1 MSREYSENVLVQN
14 SAGNLLQNVLGW
26 EVVMAYNSEKLGPD
40 GTLGRTSYGEVLLT
54 RYFRQALLRLNP
66 WLTPNQLDEV
76 QKKFTAHVSTTSL
89 MQINEEKYFLLRDG
103 IPVTV
108 KRPDGRT
115 EIRSASVI
123 DFKNPENNHFLAVK
137 EMKIHSQLYRRRTD
151 IVGFVNGIPLLF
163 IELKKPTV
171 DVQNAY
177 IDNYR
182 DYLDTIPQLFYYNAF
197 LMLSNGLEAKVGTLG
212 SKYEFFHEW
221 KRLKESDA
229 GSVELETMLL
239 RWAHHQD
246 SGPQPPVSRRQRGRQ
261 CLREPQ
267 AERRQAGGVLAHA
280 GVRQKL
286 LHGLSGAE
294 DPAQVCRLAHHC
306 GADRP

>member
-76 QKKFTAHVSTTSL
+76 QKKFTAHVSTASL

-115 EIRSASVI
+115 EIRSAAVI

-182 DYLDTIPQLFYYNAF
+182 
-197 LMLSNGLEAKVGTLG
+197 GLPRYHSAAVLLQRFPYAVQWIGSQGGHAWQQVRVLPRVEASERKRCRQRGTG
-212 SKYEFFHEW
+212 NHA
-221 KRLKESDA
+221 A
-229 GSVELETMLL
+229 GHLREKDLPRSAGKLHPLRPF

-246 SGPQPPVSRRQRGRQ
+246 SGPQPPVSRRQ
-261 CLREPQ
+261 
-267 AERRQAGGVLAHA
+267 
-280 GVRQKL
+280 
-286 LHGLSGAE
+286 
-294 DPAQVCRLAHHC
+294 
-306 GADRP
+306 

>member
-26 EVVMAYNSEKLGPD
+26 EVVLAYNSEKLGPD

-76 QKKFTAHVSTTSL
+76 QKKFTAHVSTASL

-115 EIRSASVI
+115 ETRSAAVI
-123 DFKNPENNHFLAVK
+123 DFKNSENNHFLAVK
-137 EMKIHSQLYRRRTD
+137 EMKIHSQLYRCRTD

-182 DYLDTIPQLFYYNAF
+182 NYLDTIPQLFYYNAF

-212 SKYEFFHEW
+212 SKYEF
-221 KRLKESDA
+221 STS
-229 GSVELETMLL
+229 GSV
-239 RWAHHQD
+239 
-246 SGPQPPVSRRQRGRQ
+246 
-261 CLREPQ
+261 
-267 AERRQAGGVLAHA
+267 
-280 GVRQKL
+280 
-286 LHGLSGAE
+286 
-294 DPAQVCRLAHHC
+294 
-306 GADRP
+306 

>member
-26 EVVMAYNSEKLGPD
+26 EVVLAYNSEKLGPD

-76 QKKFTAHVSTTSL
+76 QKKFTAHVSTASL

-115 EIRSASVI
+115 EIRSAAVI

-137 EMKIHSQLYRRRTD
+137 EMKIHSQLYRCRTD

-171 DVQNAY
+171 DVQNA
-177 IDNYR
+177 
-182 DYLDTIPQLFYYNAF
+182 T
-197 LMLSNGLEAKVGTLG
+197 
-212 SKYEFFHEW
+212 
-221 KRLKESDA
+221 
-229 GSVELETMLL
+229 
-239 RWAHHQD
+239 
-246 SGPQPPVSRRQRGRQ
+246 
-261 CLREPQ
+261 
-267 AERRQAGGVLAHA
+267 
-280 GVRQKL
+280 
-286 LHGLSGAE
+286 
-294 DPAQVCRLAHHC
+294 
-306 GADRP
+306 

>member
-76 QKKFTAHVSTTSL
+76 QKKFTAHVSTASL

-229 GSVELETMLL
+229 GSVELETML
-239 RWAHHQD
+239 
-246 SGPQPPVSRRQRGRQ
+246 RGM
-261 CLREPQ
+261 L
-267 AERRQAGGVLAHA
+267 
-280 GVRQKL
+280 
-286 LHGLSGAE
+286 
-294 DPAQVCRLAHHC
+294 
-306 GADRP
+306 

>member
-1 MSREYSENVLVQN
+1 MSREYSENVLVQD

-26 EVVMAYNSEKLGPD
+26 EVVLAYNSEKLGLD

-76 QKKFTAHVSTTSL
+76 QKKFTAHVSTASL
-89 MQINEEKYFLLRDG
+89 MQVNEEKYFLLRDG

-115 EIRSASVI
+115 EIRSAAVI

-171 DVQNAY
+171 DVQMTA
-177 IDNYR
+177 R
-182 DYLDTIPQLFYYNAF
+182 RFRRSACSTSIPFRSCSITMPF
-197 LMLSNGLEAKVGTLG
+197 LCCPMD
-212 SKYEFFHEW
+212 W
-221 KRLKESDA
+221 KPRWVRLAASTSFSTS
-229 GSVELETMLL
+229 GSV
-239 RWAHHQD
+239 
-246 SGPQPPVSRRQRGRQ
+246 
-261 CLREPQ
+261 
-267 AERRQAGGVLAHA
+267 
-280 GVRQKL
+280 
-286 LHGLSGAE
+286 
-294 DPAQVCRLAHHC
+294 
-306 GADRP
+306 

>member
-26 EVVMAYNSEKLGPD
+26 EVVLAYNSEKLGPD

-76 QKKFTAHVSTTSL
+76 QKKFTAHVSTASL

-115 EIRSASVI
+115 ETRSAAVI

-137 EMKIHSQLYRRRTD
+137 EMKIHSQLYRCRTD

-182 DYLDTIPQLFYYNAF
+182 NYLDTIPQLFYYNAF
-197 LMLSNGLEAKVGTLG
+197 LMLSNGLEAKVCTLG

-221 KRLKESDA
+221 KRLKESDV
-229 GSVELETMLL
+229 GRVELETKI
-239 RWAHHQD
+239 
-246 SGPQPPVSRRQRGRQ
+246 GRAS
-261 CLREPQ
+261 CRE
-267 AERRQAGGVLAHA
+267 RV
-280 GVRQKL
+280 
-286 LHGLSGAE
+286 
-294 DPAQVCRLAHHC
+294 
-306 GADRP
+306 